1 LAKNLERFNLAAL
14 YFLGK
19 AYDEHPIP
27 VTVQRA
33 EILDVIAPMPGEDEA
48 RESEDRENASVEVA
62 YTFYFLAQNDYL
74 LPMTPLNAANRAL
87 KTASSGKR
95 GSKSRKVAKAT
106 TNVPGH
112 HVRRF
117 LAPDPTVRHRRA
129 TRGDL
134 LIATRSNQ
142 PMPEYRRPTISGSG
156 PPKLKRARRSL
167 NRRSQRP
174 SSRRRKPNGNAH
186 SNLEGAQSLASRFW
200 ATQIAALQ
208 LARAS

>member
-74 LPMTPLNAANRAL
+74 LPMTPLNAGGWRLVLKDKGLLAL
-87 KTASSGKR
+87 KKSTLADPSETLGDRAKKWMADITTAG
-95 GSKSRKVAKAT
+95 
-106 TNVPGH
+106 
-112 HVRRF
+112 
-117 LAPDPTVRHRRA
+117 
-129 TRGDL
+129 
-134 LIATRSNQ
+134 
-142 PMPEYRRPTISGSG
+142 
-156 PPKLKRARRSL
+156 LK
-167 NRRSQRP
+167 
-174 SSRRRKPNGNAH
+174 
-186 SNLEGAQSLASRFW
+186 EGAKKAGTELLDQILNAGSWFQSGVHTSGI
-200 ATQIAALQ
+200 T
-208 LARAS
+208 SV